1 MTKRVEKKNDHFFL
15 RANKK
20 LDILLIFDCFSSF
33 YSRICEQKKGK
44 KPVNTSLKNQK
55 TKQGYENTSMYYI
68 LMMYIV
74 QVPSF
79 LRCLAFDVRVYLL
92 LVVGGSLIILG
103 RTALVNIISIA

>member
-1 MTKRVEKKNDHFFL
+1 
-15 RANKK
+15 
-20 LDILLIFDCFSSF
+20 
-33 YSRICEQKKGK
+33 
-44 KPVNTSLKNQK
+44 
-55 TKQGYENTSMYYI
+55 MYYI

-103 RTALVNIISIA
+103 RTALVTCNIISIA

>member
-1 MTKRVEKKNDHFFL
+1 M

-33 YSRICEQKKGK
+33 YSRICEQKKRK
-44 KPVNTSLKNQK
+44 KKTVNTSLKNQK

-92 LVVGGSLIILG
+92 LVVGGILIILG